1 MSLRKD
7 YPERTERKMK
17 KMMAILCALLLTCF
31 AFAACAEAPVSN
43 LYKPNTSETFKALVG
58 GKSFEAGITGWE
70 SVGEDED
77 AKFAISITVYERDRF
92 DPAVIEN
99 LAQHDILCFGDGT
112 AFMVMEVIRDEFGV
126 TVKDGFD
133 NGYSFFKT
141 EDGTAYVAATDTDNP
156 FYTEVFTVKV
166 PLEKDV
172 SFLDWS
178 DPENLDAPV
187 KLGFNELL
195 GHLLEGTSFAPYNTK
210 VTFDGN
216 GKLVE
221 FLYTYSPW
229 N

>member
-1 MSLRKD
+1 
-7 YPERTERKMK
+7 MK
-17 KMMAILCALLLTCF
+17 KLTAILCALLLTCF
-31 AFAACAEAPVSN
+31 AAAVSAEAPVSN
-43 LYKPNTSETFKALVG
+43 IYTPNPSETFRALVG
-58 GKSFEAGITGWE
+58 GKSFEAGITGLE

-77 AKFAISITVYERDRF
+77 ARFTISVTVFERDRF

-99 LAQHDILCFGDGT
+99 LAERDIIRFGDGT
-112 AFMVMEVIRDEFGV
+112 SIMVMEVIRDEFGA

-133 NGYSFFKT
+133 NSYYFFKA
-141 EDGTAYVAATDTDNP
+141 EDGDAYIAATDTENP

-166 PLEKDV
+166 PLEKDI

-195 GHLLEGTSFAPYNTK
+195 DHLLEGTNFSPYNTR
-210 VTFDGN
+210 VTFDEN

-221 FLYTYSPW
+221 FLYSYSPW